1 MRTAALRQKLNIINT
16 AHQTGE
22 LNWGNKESL
31 LKSLNFAVLIHFQTS
46 SSPLNV
52 HPKALWKLN
61 LKWNNGNFDSIWSW
75 KKKSKLPLN
84 KRILKWLNFSL
95 IPDISRKEITM
106 IHGEKERQVPE
117 RGLLSTFNTTIC
129 QQQVAGTR
137 KTSFYVAKSQVEGN
151 MVG

>member
-1 MRTAALRQKLNIINT
+1 MRTAALRQKQNIINT

-31 LKSLNFAVLIHFQTS
+31 LKSLNFTVLIHFRTS

-52 HPKALWKLN
+52 HPKAKQRQLWLYLKLE
-61 LKWNNGNFDSIWSW
+61 K
-75 KKKSKLPLN
+75 KKKSKLLLN
-84 KRILKWLNFSL
+84 NRTLKWLNFSL
-95 IPDISRKEITM
+95 IPDICRKEITM
-106 IHGEKERQVPE
+106 IHGKKERQVPE
-117 RGLLSTFNTTIC
+117 RGLLSMCNTTIC

-151 MVG
+151 TVG